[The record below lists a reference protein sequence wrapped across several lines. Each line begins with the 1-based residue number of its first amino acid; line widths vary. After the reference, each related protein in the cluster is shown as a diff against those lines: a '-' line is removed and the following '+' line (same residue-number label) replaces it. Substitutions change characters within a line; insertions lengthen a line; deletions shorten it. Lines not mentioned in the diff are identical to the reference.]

1 MERQSY
7 YLIILLVTLVICF
20 GVFWFQ
26 FNNNVATLMILNQT
40 EVVENGSF
48 SGMLMDSY
56 SYGVP
61 NQTITFHK
69 PGYEMGTIV
78 TTTTDENGE
87 FTIENAQYLPDAG
100 EDNYYGDFTFAG
112 NGKYQG
118 CTCDANVTVVPK

>member
-7 YLIILLVTLVICF
+7 YLIILLVALAICF

-26 FNNNVATLMILNQT
+26 FNNDVATFMIINET
-40 EVVENGSF
+40 EVHENASF
-48 SGMLMDSY
+48 SGLLLDAY
-56 SYGVP
+56 SYGVA

-69 PGYEMGTIV
+69 PGYEMGTLV
-78 TTTTDENGE
+78 DVVTDENGE
-87 FTIENAQYLPDAG
+87 FTIKNAEYLPDAG

-118 CTCDANVTVVPK
+118 CTYEGNVTVIP

>member
-7 YLIILLVTLVICF
+7 YLIILLVALAICF

-26 FNNNVATLMILNQT
+26 FNNDVATFMIINET
-40 EVVENGSF
+40 EVHENDSF
-48 SGMLMDSY
+48 SGLLLDAY
-56 SYGVP
+56 SYGVA

-78 TTTTDENGE
+78 DVVTDENGE
-87 FTIENAQYLPDAG
+87 FTIENAEYLPDAG
-100 EDNYYGDFTFAG
+100 DDNYYGDFTFAG

-118 CTCDANVTVVPK
+118 CTYEGNVTVIP